1 MDRDGSH
8 SVDLNEFVGYFE
20 KVKGNQGT
28 KESELDKKMSYENLS
43 ALFKALDT
51 DGSRSLDLKEFTL
64 YIGYT
69 ESLEKKKI
77 ADIDE
82 DT

>member
-1 MDRDGSH
+1 
-8 SVDLNEFVGYFE
+8 
-20 KVKGNQGT
+20 
-28 KESELDKKMSYENLS
+28 MSYENLS

-51 DGSRSLDLKEFTL
+51 DGSKSLDLKEFTL